1 MRTLPTMA
9 VTMPMSEDQFLST
22 SPGSPGNPEDVGLA
36 EGAAVVTVGA
46 PVTVGTVVAVA
57 KVDIIARTGEAA
69 GADADTGGSGL
80 RKARRGGRMP
90 RALSGGGGARM
101 VISLGWWR
109 CW

>member
-1 MRTLPTMA
+1 MA
-9 VTMPMSEDQFLST
+9 DCAI
-22 SPGSPGNPEDVGLA
+22 VGQSLD
-36 EGAAVVTVGA
+36 GDSVRCIGLV
-46 PVTVGTVVAVA
+46 VVAVA

-101 VISLGWWR
+101 DLD
-109 CW
+109 

>member
-1 MRTLPTMA
+1 
-9 VTMPMSEDQFLST
+9 MSEDQFLST